1 MKPIVISLGGSI
13 VVPDKID
20 YNFLRKFRALILK
33 HVKKG
38 KRFILICGGGA
49 TAREYQKAASK
60 VFKLSSEDLD
70 WIGIHS
76 TRLNAH
82 LMRTIFEDISHKK
95 IIRNPKEEI
104 KFKEKILIAAGW
116 KPGCSTDYDAVL
128 LARNF
133 KSHSVINLSNI
144 RKAYTKDPKKYKTA
158 KPLDKVNWK
167 DFRKIVGDKWVPGAN
182 FPFDPVASK
191 LAEKLG
197 LKIAIMKGTNLKNLD
212 NYLNKKKFIGTIIE

>member
-20 YNFLRKFRALILK
+20 YNFLKKFRALILK

-49 TAREYQKAASK
+49 TARLYQKAASK
-60 VFKLSSEDLD
+60 VFKLSAEDLD

-82 LMRTIFEDISHKK
+82 LMRTIFEDIAHKR
-95 IIRNPKEEI
+95 IIRNPTEEI
-104 KFKEKILIAAGW
+104 KFNEKILIAAGW

-144 RKAYTKDPKKYKTA
+144 KKAYTKDPKKYKDA
-158 KPLDKVNWK
+158 KPLDKINWK
-167 DFRKIVGDKWVPGAN
+167 KFREIVGNKWIPGAN

-191 LAEKLG
+191 LAEKLK
-197 LKIAIMKGTNLKNLD
+197 LKVAIMKGTNLKNLD
-212 NYLNKKKFIGTIIE
+212 DYLNNKKFIGTTIE